1 MEKREKKKTSKL
13 RRVRPRLNLSIDP
26 ENHEYLKN
34 IGVNASRLL
43 DKAVNELRKVSHHGL
58 VLISEKKEEEWTQR
72 DLNPRL
78 LRCERSDYARD
89 GGEIAIGEQIGD
101 NFSNLADIVKEV
113 VIPRKD
119 EYMEYL
125 QGDSVYQRGLSKD
138 RATAYYNRLI
148 DLPDI
153 PEPQAL
159 ITLGLGE
166 YPILAIKALLDYLQM
181 YTKIRSIS
189 GYSFDEWKTFLIQ
202 PKREQQ
208 GKVKQVST
216 EQVIAAYKATPDE
229 LKTFFKMLMYTG
241 IRGEHAVRL
250 YEQMQ
255 KAGRPMKF
263 TREDIITF
271 PKVAGAAAIDPTPA
285 AAKRGKK
292 AEIAL
297 LPASF
302 VDELIRYEYPGYA
315 KGTVSSRLSDVGD
328 AIKSSFPGSPKFSM
342 KSLRKY
348 HAQML
353 LASKVD
359 TLIIDYLQGR
369 QPRESAVLIAHY
381 ASPDEEAASQ
391 YVEKVLISA
400 NTFPDL
406 KAPAAPVKPVKT
418 APASPATG
426 NVSGLAK
433 IWKQTADRFQQE
445 IPINPETKGPD
456 TRSHQYNNYTAV
468 KTFLTDHDT
477 PSITKPDDLRAA
489 ILRTKNPTYKNRLKG
504 LRAWFRSLPEG
515 PLGYP
520 EDEWINALSRIK

>member
-1 MEKREKKKTSKL
+1 M
-13 RRVRPRLNLSIDP
+13 
-26 ENHEYLKN
+26 
-34 IGVNASRLL
+34 
-43 DKAVNELRKVSHHGL
+43 
-58 VLISEKKEEEWTQR
+58 
-72 DLNPRL
+72 
-78 LRCERSDYARD
+78 
-89 GGEIAIGEQIGD
+89 
-101 NFSNLADIVKEV
+101 
-113 VIPRKD
+113 
-119 EYMEYL
+119 
-125 QGDSVYQRGLSKD
+125 
-138 RATAYYNRLI
+138 

-159 ITLGLGE
+159 ISLGLGE

-189 GYSFDEWKTFLIQ
+189 GYPFDEWRTFLIQ

-255 KAGRPMKF
+255 QAGRPMRF
-263 TREDIITF
+263 TRADIIAF
-271 PKVAGAAAIDPTPA
+271 PDEPGAVAIDPTPA

-315 KGTVSSRLSDVGD
+315 KGTVSSRMSDVGD

-391 YVEKVLISA
+391 YVEKVLNGA
-400 NTFPDL
+400 KTFPDL
-406 KAPAAPVKPVKT
+406 RS
-418 APASPATG
+418 PASPATPMKTPPPTPAPPSG
-426 NVSGLAK
+426 KATGLARL
-433 IWKQTADRFQQE
+433 WKQTADQFQQE
-445 IPINPETKGPD
+445 IPINPDTRGLD

-468 KTFLTDHDT
+468 KTFLTDAKT
-477 PSITKPDDLRAA
+477 PPITKPDELRAA
-489 ILRTKNPTYKNRLKG
+489 ILQTKNPAYKNRLKG
-504 LRAWFRSLPEG
+504 LRAWIRSTPGDL
-515 PLGYP
+515 LGYSQ
-520 EDEWINALSRIK
+520 DEWINALSKIK